1 MSGKQHITGMDVNVS
16 VGTALINVK
25 QYTLNVEDG
34 MKATSTRGIP
44 NGHVR
49 GAVTASGEIT
59 LDTENYN
66 LVIEEARKVGS
77 FQQLPVFDIIGL
89 GQTVNQKF
97 KTAAYGC
104 KLKASKI
111 LDSSSDGGEKLE
123 HTIPYEVTD
132 SRFVEINGVPY
143 LDQDF
148 LETLG
153 F

>member
-1 MSGKQHITGMDVNVS
+1 MGKQHITGMDVNVS
-16 VGTALINVK
+16 IGTELINVK
-25 QYTLNVEDG
+25 QFTLNVEDG

-49 GAVTASGEIT
+49 GPVAASGEIT
-59 LDTENYN
+59 LDTESYN
-66 LVIEEARKVGS
+66 LVIDEARKAGS
-77 FQQLPVFDIIGL
+77 FQQLSVFDIISL
-89 GQTVNQKF
+89 GKTVNQEF

-111 LDSSSDGGEKLE
+111 LEANSDGGEKLE
-123 HTIPYEVTD
+123 HTIAYEVTD
-132 SRFVEINGVPY
+132 SRFVEINGVSY
-143 LDQDF
+143 LDQEF